1 MSDLHSINEAINKKA
16 GRKLIPSILVGLA
29 LLGIIFST
37 IAFVPILFALFVLIA
52 VLLALHELSAA
63 FNARE
68 LKVNFTHLSIATTAV
83 IASSW
88 FAGLPGLAISIVASI
103 IGLLLLQ
110 LLNGTTGFVK
120 NATATTFALMYPG
133 FISGFIF
140 LLARSGDGFAYI
152 SLLVITVGLNDTF
165 AYLTGVLIGKHSMA
179 PKISPKKTW
188 EGFIGGLIFAATG
201 SAFAFNSLLDQE
213 LWVGAL
219 AGVIG
224 ALAATTG
231 DLIESAIKRDLSLK
245 DMGTLLP
252 GHGGMLDRLDAALI
266 TAPVFWCIIELIK
279 RFG

>member
-1 MSDLHSINEAINKKA
+1 MSDLHSISEAINKKA
-16 GRKLIPSILVGLA
+16 GRKLIPSILVGLG

-37 IAFVPILFALFVLIA
+37 MAFVPILFALFVLLA
-52 VLLALHELSAA
+52 VQLALHELSAA
-63 FNARE
+63 FNSRGI
-68 LKVNFTHLSIATTAV
+68 KVNFAQLSVATTAV
-83 IASSW
+83 IASAW
-88 FAGLPGLAISIVASI
+88 FGGLPGLSISIVVSI

-110 LLNGTTGFVK
+110 LVSGTNDFVK

-133 FISGFIF
+133 FVSGFIF

-152 SLLVITVGLNDTF
+152 SVLVILVGLNDTF
-165 AYLTGVLIGKHSMA
+165 AYLTGVLIGKHPMA

-188 EGFIGGLIFAATG
+188 EGFIGGLIFTATG
-201 SAFAFNSLLDQE
+201 SAFAFQYLLEQE
-213 LWVGAL
+213 PWIGVL
-219 AGVIG
+219 AGIAG
-224 ALAATTG
+224 TLAATVG

>member
-16 GRKLIPSILVGLA
+16 GRKLVPSILVGLA

-37 IAFVPILFALFVLIA
+37 MAFVPILFALFVLLA
-52 VLLALHELSAA
+52 VQLALHELSAA
-63 FNARE
+63 FNSRGIKA
-68 LKVNFTHLSIATTAV
+68 NFPQLSVATTAV
-83 IASSW
+83 IASAW
-88 FAGLPGLAISIVASI
+88 FGGLPGLSISIVVSI
-103 IGLLLLQ
+103 IGLLLLK
-110 LLNGTTGFVK
+110 LVNGTGEFVK

-152 SLLVITVGLNDTF
+152 SVLVIMVGLNDTF
-165 AYLTGVLIGKHSMA
+165 AYLTGVIIGKHPMA

-188 EGFIGGLIFAATG
+188 EGFIGGLIFTATG
-201 SAFAFNSLLDQE
+201 SAFAFHYLLEQE
-213 LWVGAL
+213 PWIGVL
-219 AGVIG
+219 AGIAG
-224 ALAATTG
+224 TLAATVG